1 MILSS
6 FRTFKRNI
14 EIFKVLRKVQ
24 PPVSSQCDVSGE
36 CKVSTN
42 WISPITL
49 TWDLSYQCCT
59 KLIQWRGEV
68 DTSRC
73 HGSKSRSR
81 LLLLA
86 NFITCLPRLIPCDIA
101 FIPSI
106 LKRVQRCWVSWVR
119 PIRLRMFTSYIKRRM
134 REFHVVVVQWRHRN
148 VPKLCCECKTAVMP
162 NKYVAFL
169 TFLMSSRSLNLLDA
183 YLC

>member
-59 KLIQWRGEV
+59 KLIQWRGGV

-73 HGSKSRSR
+73 HGSKSRSQ
-81 LLLLA
+81 LLLFA

-106 LKRVQRCWVSWVR
+106 LKRVQVCWVSW
-119 PIRLRMFTSYIKRRM
+119 IRSIRRIFTTHIKRRM
-134 REFHVVVVQWRHRN
+134 REFHIVVVQWRQRN
-148 VPKLCCECKTAVMP
+148 VPKVCCECKTVAML
-162 NKYVAFL
+162 NKYIAFL
-169 TFLMSSRSLNLLDA
+169 TFLLSSLSLKLLDV

>member
-42 WISPITL
+42 WISLIIL
-49 TWDLSYQCCT
+49 YWDSSNQCCT
-59 KLIQWRGEV
+59 KLIQYRGEV
-68 DTSRC
+68 VTSRC
-73 HGSKSRSR
+73 HGDKSRSR
-81 LLLLA
+81 LLVLA
-86 NFITCLPRLIPCDIA
+86 NFITCLAPLNTT

-106 LKRVQRCWVSWVR
+106 LKRVQICWVSW
-119 PIRLRMFTSYIKRRM
+119 IRSIRRICTTHIKRRM
-134 REFHVVVVQWRHRN
+134 REFHIVVVQWRQRN
-148 VPKLCCECKTAVMP
+148 VPKVCYDCKTVAML
-162 NKYVAFL
+162 NKYIAFL
-169 TFLMSSRSLNLLDA
+169 TFLLSLLSLKLLNG